1 VENFVNTLLFS
12 TLKGAPIAVLMMA
25 QPGATERDCV
35 FVTAPHAQVETLKS
49 DEGRALL
56 PGKPTEY
63 RCRYSTGRNGT
74 EIVFENQL
82 GWRFTVRLDR
92 NEKGRWSGEKD
103 GAKLSGQA
111 ASLTTLMREM
121 SR

>member
-1 VENFVNTLLFS
+1 MNTLLFS

-25 QPGATERDCV
+25 QPGAAERDCV
-35 FVTAPHAQVETLKS
+35 FVTAPHAKVETLQS
-49 DEGRALL
+49 AEGRALL
-56 PGKPTEY
+56 PGRPAEY
-63 RCRYSTGRNGT
+63 RCRHTSGRNGT

-82 GWRFTVRLDR
+82 GWRFTVRLGRD
-92 NEKGRWSGEKD
+92 EKGRWSGEKD
-103 GAKLSGQA
+103 GARLSGEA